1 MFLLFLLLC
10 IIIIIIIIIGFHCNT
25 RPAMFQLFQQV
36 SITIVFFFF
45 FTILRILV
53 RGPNRK
59 PLTTTSRD
67 HRVSVKDKRFA
78 NDAIVMTIKR
88 ITVLNNVYVSQN
100 NRHANV
106 VKNI

>member
-36 SITIVFFFF
+36 SITIVFFF
-45 FTILRILV
+45 TILRILV
-53 RGPNRK
+53 REPNRK

-78 NDAIVMTIKR
+78 NDAIVMKIKR